1 MAGLCIALLCGVVA
15 CTRPVDDVTVVRFP
29 GSALGREGELLQ
41 RQLGRFMAEH
51 PDIRVESRRTPDA
64 ADQRHQLYV
73 QWLMAGAPDPDV
85 LQLDVIWTAEFA
97 AAGWLLP
104 LDGFAPETEDFFPAA
119 LDASRWRGSL
129 YALPWF
135 VDVGM
140 LYWRDDLLAS
150 APTTFAALEVAAQ
163 RALSEG
169 RVSQGFV
176 WQGARYEGLVTV
188 FLEYLTGS
196 GGAIMD
202 DLGRVVV
209 DSPAAVQ
216 ALETMRREIDSG
228 IVPREVLAWQ
238 EEPVRFAFQNGN
250 ALFMRNWPYAAALLE
265 SPEHSRVAGRFSV
278 AAMPAQEGG
287 RHAAALGG
295 SLLAINAGSDE
306 PEAAHAVIEFL
317 TDPAQMRERAA
328 HAGQLPAR
336 RSLFEGGRL
345 EGPPAALL
353 AHAVGVIESAKPR
366 PVTPIY
372 TELSSELQVRLH
384 RALSGQVEPEQALA
398 EAATAMRQLL
408 ARRGLDAG

>member
-1 MAGLCIALLCGVVA
+1 M
-15 CTRPVDDVTVVRFP
+15 RFP

-41 RQLGRFMAEH
+41 RQLARFGAER

-104 LDGFAPETEDFFPAA
+104 LDGFSPGTDDFFPAA

-140 LYWRDDLLAS
+140 LYWRNDLLS
-150 APTTFAALEVAAQ
+150 EAPATFTELEADARAALAQ
-163 RALSEG
+163 G
-169 RVSQGFV
+169 RVEQGFV

-188 FLEYLTGS
+188 FLEYLTAS
-196 GGAIMD
+196 GGEILD
-202 DLGRVVV
+202 EQGRVVV
-209 DSPAAVQ
+209 DSAAGLR
-216 ALETMRREIDSG
+216 ALERMRDEIDAG

-238 EEPVRFAFQNGN
+238 EEPVRFAFQNGG

-265 SPEHSRVAGRFSV
+265 SPGHSRVAGRFSV
-278 AAMPAQEGG
+278 APMPAAEGG
-287 RHAAALGG
+287 RPAAALGG
-295 SLLAINAGSDE
+295 SLLAINAGSDV
-306 PEAAHAVIEFL
+306 PEAAWAVIEFL
-317 TDPAQMRERAA
+317 TRPAQMRERAA
-328 HAGQLPAR
+328 HGGQLPAR
-336 RSLFEGGRL
+336 RSPFESGEL
-345 EGPPAALL
+345 AGPPAALL
-353 AHAVGVIESAKPR
+353 ARAVDIIGSAEPR

-372 TELSSELQVRLH
+372 PELSGELQVRLH
-384 RALSGQVEPEQALA
+384 RALSGQVAPEHALA
-398 EAATAMRQLL
+398 EAAAAMRQLL
-408 ARRGLDAG
+408 RRRGLDAG